1 MEIRK
6 AQWASNDNKLH
17 LAMPFSKI
25 NEEKRLV
32 YGFASLDNADEHDDI
47 VTAEASA
54 EAFASFRGNIREMH
68 QPIAAGRMID
78 FKQDT
83 FIHDG
88 QPYNGVFVTV
98 YISKGAESTWQKV
111 LDGTLSG
118 FSIGG
123 DILDADTEFNKDM
136 GKSIR
141 FIKKYELH
149 ELSLVDNPA
158 NQLANVFSIEKLN
171 DGTRVVKGLSVD
183 TRIENVFY
191 CKTDEIAKNST
202 EETLE
207 CPACGTSMENAG
219 WIESDGADKGSEISS
234 IVEKYLSKQAEP
246 ANNEGGVDVA
256 DKNEELPEA
265 GSAVPAGETEA
276 VEQGKAETEAE
287 SSVEEET
294 EAEAADVSEVDDT
307 ENSLEKMLND
317 LKDAL
322 SSDIEK
328 TAESVNKTVAEIHDT
343 FAKSFDDVEAK
354 ISGLDEKYTEL
365 SNKVTE
371 LKGQVDGVEKSVSGI
386 EKATAIK
393 KSGDLGGSAEDETVV
408 TKSKSLWGGAFLSNT
423 LQ

>member
-6 AQWASNDNKLH
+6 AQWVSSADKLH

-98 YISKGAESTWQKV
+98 YVSKGAESTWQKV

-158 NQLANVFSIEKLN
+158 NQLANVFSVEKLN

-202 EETLE
+202 EETLD
-207 CPACGTSMENAG
+207 CPACGESMENAG
-219 WIESDGADKGSEISS
+219 WIESDGANTEGEIAG

-265 GSAVPAGETEA
+265 GSAVPAGETDA
-276 VEQGKAETEAE
+276 VEQGEAETEAN
-287 SSVEEET
+287 SSVEET

-307 ENSLEKMLND
+307 ENSLEKMLDD
-317 LKDAL
+317 LKGSL
-322 SSDIEK
+322 SSDLEK
-328 TAESVNKTVAEIHDT
+328 TAESVNKAIGEIQET
-343 FAKSFDDVEAK
+343 FTKSLGEFEAK
-354 ISGLDEKYTEL
+354 ISSLDERYTEL
-365 SNKVTE
+365 SDRVSD
-371 LKGQVDGVEKSVSGI
+371 LKNQVGVVEKSVSGI

-393 KSGDLGGSAEDETVV
+393 KSGDLGGSTEEETVE
-408 TKSKSLWGGAFLSNT
+408 KSKTSLWGGAFLSNT